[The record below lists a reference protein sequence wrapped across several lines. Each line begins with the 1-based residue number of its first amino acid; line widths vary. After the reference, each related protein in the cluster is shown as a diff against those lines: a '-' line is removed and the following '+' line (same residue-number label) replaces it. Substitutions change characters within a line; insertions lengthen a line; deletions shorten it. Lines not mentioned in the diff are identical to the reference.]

1 MQIDEYPV
9 PNECARAQ
17 IYLLL
22 PVLAVDDERI
32 NDGEVLLL
40 AEIMAL
46 ANNTGYCYA
55 SNA

>member
-1 MQIDEYPV
+1 MQIEEYPV

-46 ANNTGYCYA
+46 ANNTGYC
-55 SNA
+55 